1 MTDTITTLKQLLT
14 SLTDEQKQ
22 EMKDAVNNGIIKSF
36 KELASVQPMPDIK
49 FKRDDRE

>member
-36 KELASVQPMPDIK
+36 KELANVQPMPDIK
-49 FKRDDRE
+49 FKRDHHE